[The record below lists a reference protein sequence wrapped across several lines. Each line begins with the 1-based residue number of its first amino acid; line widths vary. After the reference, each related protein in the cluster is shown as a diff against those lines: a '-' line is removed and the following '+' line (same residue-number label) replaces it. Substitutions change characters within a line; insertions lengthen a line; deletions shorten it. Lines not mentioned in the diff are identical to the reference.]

1 MMEEKISYF
10 PQQAS
15 ESKPFFSILIPTWNN
30 LAFLQNCIRSIR
42 QHSTTSYQLVVHLNE
57 GTDGSLEWI
66 KEQGDI
72 AYSHS
77 EENVGVCYAM
87 NAMRSL
93 ATADY
98 LLYLNDDMYVLPNW
112 DGILQEEV
120 LACPDNYFF
129 ISATMIEPRAQS
141 NCSIEQAYG
150 YNLETFEEE
159 RLLKEWNTWEKEDW
173 QGSTWPPNVVHK
185 DLWDQVGGY
194 SVEFSPGM
202 YSDPDFSMKLWQ
214 AGVRLFKGV
223 ARSRVYHFGSI
234 SVKRVKQ
241 NKGYYQ
247 FIRTWGMSSGTFSKY
262 YLQRG
267 KPFTGPLKKRI
278 IPFWV
283 HLKNW
288 YYRLS
293 LQFKA

>member
-1 MMEEKISYF
+1 MEPQISYF
-10 PQQAS
+10 SPANS
-15 ESKPFFSILIPTWNN
+15 EDKPFFSILIPTWNN

-42 QHSTTSYQLVVHLNE
+42 THSTTSYQLVVHINE
-57 GTDGSLEWI
+57 GSDGTLEWI
-66 KEQGDI
+66 QAQGDI
-72 AYSHS
+72 TYSYSH
-77 EENVGVCYAM
+77 ENVGVCYAM
-87 NAMRSL
+87 NAMRKL

-112 DGILQEEV
+112 DGILKEEV
-120 LACPDNYFF
+120 LSCPNHYFF
-129 ISATMIEPRAQS
+129 ISATMIEPSAQS
-141 NCSIEQAYG
+141 NCSIEQNYG
-150 YNLETFEEE
+150 TTLANFDEE
-159 RLLKEWNTWEKEDW
+159 RLLKEWNHWEKKDW

-194 SVEFSPGM
+194 SIEFSPGM

-267 KPFTGPLKKRI
+267 KPFTGPLEKKW

-283 HLKNW
+283 HWKNG
-288 YYRLS
+288 YYRWRLW
-293 LQFKA
+293 FNK